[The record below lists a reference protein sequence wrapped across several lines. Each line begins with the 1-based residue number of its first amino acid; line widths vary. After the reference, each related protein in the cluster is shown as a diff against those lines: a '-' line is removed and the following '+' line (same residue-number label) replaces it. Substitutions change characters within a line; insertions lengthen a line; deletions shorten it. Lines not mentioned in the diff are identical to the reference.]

1 MHHQSRA
8 ISSPPQCRQLKFH
21 LFNYFSNLLLV
32 RFEEALLPR
41 KDENNVFVS
50 VEELRSNSEINRN
63 VVSVV
68 SRKLC
73 FREKTK
79 TMFSSVFRISLLV
92 YSSTPSR
99 FTPSLRSACSQSK
112 ALFTHSAW
120 SAYANF

>member
-68 SRKLC
+68 
-73 FREKTK
+73 
-79 TMFSSVFRISLLV
+79 FRISLYLH
-92 YSSTPSR
+92 SSREIRKEAPAFSNSFINKR
-99 FTPSLRSACSQSK
+99 DYIIRGGK
-112 ALFTHSAW
+112 
-120 SAYANF
+120 